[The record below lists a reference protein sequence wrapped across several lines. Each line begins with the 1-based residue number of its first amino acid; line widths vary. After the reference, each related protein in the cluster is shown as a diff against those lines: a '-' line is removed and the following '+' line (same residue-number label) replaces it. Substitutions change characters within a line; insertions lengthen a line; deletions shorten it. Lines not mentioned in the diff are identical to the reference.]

1 MTLGEPTLYVHAT
14 QEKNAAMEK
23 PGEPTHSTVLLAK
36 VQPNVA

>member
-14 QEKNAAMEK
+14 QTQIAALEI